1 MISNTTSEKQLIYS
15 VKFIFECLNFNSKIY
30 SNDFEYPCN
39 NRKYLNFVTG
49 ITSAAVPS
57 LATPNNQANGGNGVA
72 KNILEYVV
80 AHISEFKKLNQET
93 LFQGLDHDDDLDGGS
108 SMRGSSGQV
117 RRPSD
122 AMMIEGMAVSAAP
135 RPR

>member
-1 MISNTTSEKQLIYS
+1 MHQFSSLFLLMSFCSI
-15 VKFIFECLNFNSKIY
+15 
-30 SNDFEYPCN
+30 
-39 NRKYLNFVTG
+39 G

-57 LATPNNQANGGNGVA
+57 LAKPSGQANAGNGVA

-80 AHISEFKKLNQET
+80 AHISEFKKLNQDQI
-93 LFQGLDHDDDLDGGS
+93 FQGMDNEEDLDAGSIRDGGS
-108 SMRGSSGQV
+108 GQQG

-122 AMMIEGMAVSAAP
+122 TMMIEGMAVSAVP